1 MCGIFGYVGKE
12 CDVPNM
18 VLTALKELE
27 YRGYDSWGISVKYD
41 RKLVTDKHIGKIG
54 NATTTLPKST
64 LGIGHTRWAT
74 HGGVTVTNAHPHTN
88 KAKTIAV
95 VHNGIIENFHE
106 LRTFLI
112 KHGYDFVSETD
123 SEVIPH
129 HIDWEMR
136 KGVGFATAVK
146 NTFNKLT
153 GLNAIVVMYT
163 PSKELVCVKNGS
175 PLVIGKGAAEHFIAS
190 DAVALLNHTRK
201 LYFLDDYEMAILSS
215 SSAQLLTLPSG
226 RKKKLVFETIDW
238 KPERSVKGA
247 YKHFLAK
254 EIAEQPQVIRQ
265 IALQQTKQIEALAK
279 KINNAF
285 GTFFI
290 GCGTASYASIAGTYL
305 FSRIANKH
313 VNYAIGSEFDY
324 LEHSITKRTLVIPIS
339 QSGETIDVVQPVQQA
354 KQKGAQTAV
363 ITNVLGSSLYRMA
376 DFRLLLNAGPE
387 KAVISTKAF
396 TAMIAV
402 LVHTALSLVG
412 KSKEAKALLI
422 RTSDGV
428 KKLLRPSSILK
439 IKKLTKTIVKKDHM
453 YVLGR
458 GLSYPAALEFALKM
472 KETCYLHA
480 EGFAGGELKH
490 GVIALVEKGTPVVVL
505 APLDETYHEIISN
518 AQEVKARGGYIIGI
532 SPKPNPVFN
541 SYFSVDDVGDATLIL
556 EIVIAQLLAYYTAL
570 AKGLKDPDKPRN
582 LAKSVTV
589 K

>member
-1 MCGIFGYVGKE
+1 MCGIFGYVGTE

-27 YRGYDSWGISVKYD
+27 YRGYDSWGIAVKFD
-41 RKLVTDKHIGKIG
+41 KKILTDKHIGKIA
-54 NATTTLPKST
+54 NATTSLPKSS

-74 HGGVTVTNAHPHTN
+74 HGGVTVANAHPHSN
-88 KAKTIAV
+88 KAKTVAV
-95 VHNGIIENFHE
+95 VHNGIIENFQE
-106 LRTFLI
+106 LRAVLI

-129 HIDWEMR
+129 LIDWELR
-136 KGVGFATAVK
+136 QGRGFATAVR
-146 NTFNKLT
+146 NTFNQLK

-163 PSKELVCVKNGS
+163 PSRELVCVKNGS
-175 PLVIGKGAAEHFIAS
+175 PLVLGKGVGEYLIAS
-190 DAVALLNHTRK
+190 DAVALLKHTRK
-201 LYFLDDYEMAILSS
+201 LYFLDDYEMAILSATS
-215 SSAQLLTLPSG
+215 VQLLKLPKG
-226 RKKKLVFETIDW
+226 TRKKLSFETIDW
-238 KPERSVKGA
+238 EPERSEKGA

-354 KQKGAQTAV
+354 QEKGAQTAV
-363 ITNVLGSSLYRMA
+363 ITNVLGSSLYRMS

-412 KSKEAKALLI
+412 KSKEAKTLLI

-428 KKLLRPSSILK
+428 KKLLRPQSILK
-439 IKKLTKTIVKKDHM
+439 IKKLAKLIVKKDHM

-556 EIVIAQLLAYYTAL
+556 EIVIAQLLAYHTAL

>member
-12 CDVPNM
+12 REVPNM
-18 VLTALKELE
+18 ILAALKELE
-27 YRGYDSWGISVKYD
+27 YRGYDSWGISVKF
-41 RKLVTDKHIGKIG
+41 RKKLLTDKHIGKIG
-54 NATTTLPKST
+54 TAKTSLPPSS

-88 KAKTIAV
+88 KTRTIAV
-95 VHNGIIENFHE
+95 VHNGIIENFQE
-106 LRTFLI
+106 LRADLV
-112 KHGYDFVSETD
+112 KRGYDFVSQTD

-129 HIDWEMR
+129 LIDWEMR
-136 KGVGFATAVK
+136 QGNGFATAVRK
-146 NTFNKLT
+146 AFNKFK
-153 GLNAIVVMYT
+153 GLNAVVVMYT
-163 PSKELVCVKNGS
+163 PSRELVCVKNGS
-175 PLVIGKGAAEHFIAS
+175 PLVIGKGNGEHFIAS
-190 DAVALLNHTRK
+190 DAVALLAHTRK
-201 LYFLDDYEMAILSS
+201 LYFLGDYEMGILSS
-215 SSAQLLTLPSG
+215 NSAQLLTLPSG
-226 RKKKLVFETIDW
+226 RKKKLIFETIDW
-238 KPERSVKGA
+238 KPERSEKGT

-265 IALQQTKQIEALAK
+265 IALQQTSQIEALAK
-279 KINNAF
+279 KIHRAY

-290 GCGTASYASIAGTYL
+290 GCGTASYAAIAGTYL
-305 FSRIANKH
+305 FSRIAKKH

-324 LEHSITKRTLVIPIS
+324 LEHSITRKTLVISIS

-354 KQKGAQTAV
+354 KHKGAQTAV
-363 ITNVLGSSLYRMA
+363 ITNVLGSSLYRMS

-396 TAMIAV
+396 TAMISV

-412 KSKEAKALLI
+412 RSKDAKSLLLQ
-422 RTSDGV
+422 TSDGI
-428 KKLLRPSSILK
+428 KKLLNPSSIQK
-439 IKKLTKTIVKKDHM
+439 IKKLAKMIVRKDHM

-458 GLSYPAALEFALKM
+458 GLSYSAALEFALKM

-490 GVIALVEKGTPVVVL
+490 GVIALIEKATPVVVL
-505 APLDETYHEIISN
+505 APLDETYPEIISN

-532 SPKPNPVFN
+532 SPKPNSVFDT
-541 SYFSVDDVGDATLIL
+541 YFSVDDVGDATLIL